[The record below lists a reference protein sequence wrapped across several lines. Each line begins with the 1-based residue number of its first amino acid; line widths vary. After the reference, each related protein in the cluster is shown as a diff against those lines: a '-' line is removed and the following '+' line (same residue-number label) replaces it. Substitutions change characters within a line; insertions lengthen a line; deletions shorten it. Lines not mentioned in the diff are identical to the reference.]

1 MYSVETFVDFSSL
14 LRTLILSGISAMP
27 GFLVGIAVYVVT
39 SLSLHTMAK
48 RRGIQHPWLAWIPY
62 GNLWIMGSISDHYQ
76 LMAQYRTK
84 NKRKWLLILQILL
97 SVLCLL
103 VMILAIITVFSV
115 FQAYGEREDY
125 AGYIDIWRPV
135 RDSLLEMGIAWL
147 VMLAVA
153 IISTVVQ
160 YMALYDIYRSCEPGN
175 ATLYLVLSI
184 FVGLSQ
190 PVFLFLCRNKDDGL
204 PQPQPEIP
212 PTSWQPQEPPQEPW
226 Q

>member
-1 MYSVETFVDFSSL
+1 M
-14 LRTLILSGISAMP
+14 
-27 GFLVGIAVYVVT
+27 
-39 SLSLHTMAK
+39 
-48 RRGIQHPWLAWIPY
+48 
-62 GNLWIMGSISDHYQ
+62 
-76 LMAQYRTK
+76 
-84 NKRKWLLILQILL
+84 
-97 SVLCLL
+97 
-103 VMILAIITVFSV
+103 
-115 FQAYGEREDY
+115 
-125 AGYIDIWRPV
+125 
-135 RDSLLEMGIAWL
+135 LEMGVVWL
-147 VMLAVA
+147 VMMVVA

>member
-1 MYSVETFVDFSSL
+1 MMV
-14 LRTLILSGISAMP
+14 
-27 GFLVGIAVYVVT
+27 
-39 SLSLHTMAK
+39 
-48 RRGIQHPWLAWIPY
+48 
-62 GNLWIMGSISDHYQ
+62 
-76 LMAQYRTK
+76 
-84 NKRKWLLILQILL
+84 
-97 SVLCLL
+97 
-103 VMILAIITVFSV
+103 
-115 FQAYGEREDY
+115 
-125 AGYIDIWRPV
+125 
-135 RDSLLEMGIAWL
+135 
-147 VMLAVA
+147 VA

-184 FVGLSQ
+184 FVSLSQ